1 MVFPGA
7 NGLVVEGMLVLL
19 TGVCVDGGR
28 LVLAVVV
35 AIFSGSHGRPLRE
48 EIGRWQIVA
57 EATLNFAEF
66 V

>member
-35 AIFSGSHGRPLRE
+35 AIFSGSHGRPL
-48 EIGRWQIVA
+48 
-57 EATLNFAEF
+57 
-66 V
+66 